1 MRDKLLSEKETSTSK
16 LRDFERMIAQQF
28 KDVAELEANNK
39 EYTQVIEDLK
49 SQVKI
54 MARKNAAVYFK

>member
-1 MRDKLLSEKETSTSK
+1 
-16 LRDFERMIAQQF
+16 MIAQQF

-54 MARKNAAVYFK
+54 MARKNAAVYFE